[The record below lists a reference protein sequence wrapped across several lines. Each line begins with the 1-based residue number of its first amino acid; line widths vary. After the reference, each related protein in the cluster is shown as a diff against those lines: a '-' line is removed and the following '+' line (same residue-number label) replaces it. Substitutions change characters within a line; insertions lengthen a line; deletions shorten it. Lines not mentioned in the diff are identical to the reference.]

1 MNNFDN
7 NSTYKAKDC
16 IALIVPNYSEPRD
29 RLLSYKLK
37 SCKNRIAY
45 TFAKNQTKRCSWG
58 VAGFFTKDPVFE

>member
-29 RLLSYKLK
+29 RLYNLSLVKIGLPILLLK
-37 SCKNRIAY
+37 TRPK
-45 TFAKNQTKRCSWG
+45 G
-58 VAGFFTKDPVFE
+58 VPEVSQVFFTKDPVFE